1 MINLC
6 DSSILKPAYFLSRS
20 IRFVMVC
27 FYRLLQLRVN
37 PFLVQ
42 LLYFISLSSLGY
54 LVLIGLKTR
63 TDDSFRP
70 RNLDFF
76 FTSVSAATVSSM
88 STVEMEVFSDAQLV
102 VLTILM
108 FVGGEVFTS
117 MVGLFL
123 KQFIKMKQTVDK
135 VSSLPVTNNSFID
148 PIDHQ
153 IQMGSVPAI
162 EPPHDQS
169 NSNNMNLEIPKVS
182 DPIYPLDHGN
192 YLMYHSIK
200 YLALV
205 VLCYLLV
212 VHVLGVTLVLG
223 YLALISSAKDV
234 LKDKGLKMA
243 TFSIF
248 TIVSTFASCG
258 FVPTNENMMVFSKNS
273 GLLLII
279 IPQILMGNTLFPSC
293 LRFFIW
299 VFGKF
304 GIKKEESKFL
314 LKNSGGIGYLHLLPS
329 LHSSLLIV
337 TVIGFI
343 LIQFIVFCSMEW
355 SSEALNGLSTYQK
368 LVGSLFQ
375 TVNSRHTGETIVD
388 LSIISPAI
396 LVMFIVFM

>member
-6 DSSILKPAYFLSRS
+6 SSLILKPGYFVSKS
-20 IRFVMVC
+20 IRFAMVSW
-27 FYRLLQLRVN
+27 YRLLHLRAN

-54 LVLIGLKTR
+54 LVLIVLKTR

-70 RNLDFF
+70 RNIDFF

-88 STVEMEVFSDAQLV
+88 STVEMEVFSDTQLV
-102 VLTILM
+102 VLTVLM

-117 MVGLFL
+117 MVGLYL
-123 KQFIKMKQTVDK
+123 KQLKMKQPGDK
-135 VSSLPVTNNSFID
+135 VPSLPVTNNNID
-148 PIDHQ
+148 PIHK
-153 IQMGSVPAI
+153 IQMGLVPAI

-169 NSNNMNLEIPKVS
+169 NINKNMNFEITKVS
-182 DPIYPLDHGN
+182 DPNDPLDHGK
-192 YLMYHSIK
+192 YLMYRSIE

-212 VHVLGVTLVLG
+212 VHVLGVAMVLG
-223 YLALISSAKDV
+223 YLALISSAKNV
-234 LKDKGLKMA
+234 LENKGLKMV

-258 FVPTNENMMVFSKNS
+258 FVPTNENMVVFSKNS
-273 GLLLII
+273 GLLLIL
-279 IPQILMGNTLFPSC
+279 IPQVLIGNTLFPSC
-293 LRFFIW
+293 LRLLIW

-314 LKNSGGIGYLHLLPS
+314 LKNSRGIAYLHLLPS
-329 LHSSLLIV
+329 LHSSLLV
-337 TVIGFI
+337 ATVIGFI

-368 LVGSLFQ
+368 LIGALFQ
-375 TVNSRHTGETIVD
+375 TVNTRHSGETIVD